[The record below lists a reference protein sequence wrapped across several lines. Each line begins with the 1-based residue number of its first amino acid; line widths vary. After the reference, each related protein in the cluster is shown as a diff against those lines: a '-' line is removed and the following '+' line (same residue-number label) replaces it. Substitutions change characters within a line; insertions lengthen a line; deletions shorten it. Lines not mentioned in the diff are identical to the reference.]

1 MDTIAVITTIDS
13 REAAQAMATALVE
26 RKLAAC
32 VQISPI
38 ESFYT
43 WQGKTQH
50 DREFRVLAKTVGDR
64 YPEVEVAMRE
74 LHSYELPA
82 IYALETAEIFAPYA
96 DWVVENSGGV
106 GN

>member
-32 VQISPI
+32 VQISQI

-43 WQGKTQH
+43 WQGETQH
-50 DREFRVLAKTVGDR
+50 DREFRVLAKTVSDR
-64 YPEVEVAMRE
+64 YPEVEATIRE
-74 LHSYELPA
+74 LHHYDLPA
-82 IYALETAEIFAPYA
+82 IYAIETAEIFAPYA
-96 DWVVENSGGV
+96 EWVGENSAGV
-106 GN
+106 ET